1 MCDRVV
7 GVGARRTVLLLCA
20 LVSLVGR
27 ADVAGAQAE
36 WFLSTQGADTL
47 SIERFERSGN
57 NITGVWVTYTSG
69 AEHRRE
75 ILRHEYKIGLGNDG
89 RPRDVHLTLRRPD
102 GSARRTFDVRLS
114 DDSVVITANP
124 DSLPAHRVAAS
135 RAYPILGL
143 SMSMYELVIAGA
155 RARGRPRD
163 STSVMIVPITGPF
176 AAQSVPIFLIGP
188 DSTRIGAAAG
198 ATIFT
203 DGRARIDSIV
213 TNNGSVPIKRVPPF
227 DLDVIAAGAALLP
240 TKKP

>member
-1 MCDRVV
+1 LR
-7 GVGARRTVLLLCA
+7 LWA
-20 LVSLVGR
+20 LVALIGR

-36 WFLSTQGADTL
+36 WFLSTQDADTL
-47 SIERFERSGN
+47 SIERFERSGD

-75 ILRHEYKIGLGNDG
+75 ILRHEYTISLRSDG
-89 RPRDVHLTLRRPD
+89 RPRHVHLTLRRPD
-102 GSARRTFDVRLS
+102 GSVQRTFDVRLS

-124 DSLPAHRVAAS
+124 DSLPPHRLAAS

-176 AAQSVPIFLIGP
+176 TVQTVPIFLIGP
-188 DSTRIGAAAG
+188 DSARIGAATGATG

-227 DLDVIAAGAALLP
+227 DLDVIAAGAALVP